1 MQNTTA
7 NMSKANPVSI
17 SSTSGLKVREVSNW
31 IIEMH
36 VADRTGSGRSWLV
49 GMLGQLT
56 FKKSQN
62 FAFAFYI
69 FYFLYDVAKWIL
81 GF

>member
-1 MQNTTA
+1 
-7 NMSKANPVSI
+7 
-17 SSTSGLKVREVSNW
+17 
-31 IIEMH
+31 MH